1 MDLLFNV
8 QNQTITRID
17 SNPVVADSRN
27 YLHASFTFSSD
38 WADIDKVAVFWV
50 DLETPYNIA
59 IEDGK
64 CLVPWEVLNTGVFY
78 ISVYGGNLITANVC
92 KVKVDKSGYYE
103 GGSGEEPTPT
113 IYDRINRVIDK
124 LAGGDTNTVLQKIS
138 DDDFDFEWI
147 DNPAYHIR
155 YEDIEGTPTEVSEF
169 NNDAGYLVEQ
179 DLAPY
184 AKKTEVPGLVHIP
197 SNVSEFDN
205 DAGYITESDI
215 PKKVSAFE
223 NDKAYL
229 TQTVASN
236 TFMAKS
242 NPTGIGRFTI
252 GENNNNFVRTNGA
265 IVGTNNTL
273 NAEASNSAIFGTNNQ
288 TSEPNQLIAGKFN
301 TSRTDAL
308 FIVGNGT
315 SIYDRKN
322 VFEVRTSGAYV
333 NNKAVATTDQIGEF
347 MTQDEADERYT
358 QPTSFKTINGNNIVG
373 TGDIHIGGGGGD
385 VPTKLSELENDVG
398 FITDDDVPTK
408 VSDLTNDSGFITTS
422 DVEDA
427 DISYDIVKEQYGD
440 YETITENI
448 VDAIAA
454 KRYYGEITPGSGHYT
469 ALGTT
474 TDPDNIASGYGSFAS
489 GSFSVASGNASVSV
503 GDKTVASQNGAFA
516 EGMETVASAEN
527 AHAEGIMTEAKHT
540 ASHVGG
546 AYTKSSAPYQL
557 VTGYYNADNAN
568 ARLII
573 GDGSAVNRR
582 NLFEVTT
589 NAGVLYNG
597 SRLATA
603 SANESLSGGEAKL
616 TEITVNGTKY
626 NANPKDGE
634 VTYQTI
640 KQRYGSEYNN
650 VTKTIDEAI
659 AVHRTYNQWGDECG
673 IITNKNN
680 VASAWYTTAEGLNT
694 EANAEGAHAEGEA
707 TLASGVC
714 SHAEGSTNTASGA
727 SSHAEGYSTT
737 ASGSQSHSEG
747 IITTASGTGSHSGGT
762 NSSAIGDYSFAHG
775 FGCQANNSCSV
786 AIGDSLSTS
795 MSGQAV
801 FGAYNSNNS
810 NAYLIVG
817 CGTSSSRANAL
828 EVTASGTYANG
839 NKVLTQL
846 PIDSSAYGST
856 ITLSKDSI
864 RYITNVSNVTIN
876 LPTSIVPGQEYN
888 LVFTTG
894 SSVDI
899 SWDSRIK
906 WAGGE
911 APELESGKRYEV
923 SVDGWGVGLCSR
935 GADVV

>member
-124 LAGGDTNTVLQKIS
+124 LAGGDTNTVLQKVS

-179 DLAPY
+179 DLASY

-252 GENNNNFVRTNGA
+252 GENNNNFVRTNGS

-301 TSRTDAL
+301 TSRSDAL

-333 NNKAVATTDQIGEF
+333 NNKPVATTDQIGEF

-373 TGDIHIGGGGGD
+373 SGDIHIGGGGGD

-398 FITDDDVPTK
+398 FITEEDVPTK
-408 VSDLTNDSGFITTS
+408 VSDLTNDSGFITIADVPTKVS
-422 DVEDA
+422 DLENDSEFITTDDVADA
-427 DISYDIVKEQYGD
+427 DISYDIVTEQYGE

-448 VDAIAA
+448 VDAIGA
-454 KRYYGEITPGSGHYT
+454 KRYYGKPTPSSEYYVG
-469 ALGTT
+469 LGVATE
-474 TDPDNIASGYGSFAS
+474 PDNVASGYASFA
-489 GSFSVASGNASVSV
+489 GGCFSVASGTASVSV
-503 GDKTVASQNGAFA
+503 GDQTIASGDGAFA
-516 EGMETVASAEN
+516 EGN
-527 AHAEGIMTEAKHT
+527 
-540 ASHVGG
+540 
-546 AYTKSSAPYQL
+546 
-557 VTGYYNADNAN
+557 
-568 ARLII
+568 
-573 GDGSAVNRR
+573 
-582 NLFEVTT
+582 
-589 NAGVLYNG
+589 
-597 SRLATA
+597 
-603 SANESLSGGEAKL
+603 
-616 TEITVNGTKY
+616 
-626 NANPKDGE
+626 
-634 VTYQTI
+634 
-640 KQRYGSEYNN
+640 
-650 VTKTIDEAI
+650 
-659 AVHRTYNQWGDECG
+659 
-673 IITNKNN
+673 
-680 VASAWYTTAEGLNT
+680 
-694 EANAEGAHAEGEA
+694 
-707 TLASGVC
+707 
-714 SHAEGSTNTASGA
+714 
-727 SSHAEGYSTT
+727 STT
-737 ASGSQSHSEG
+737 ASGTGSHSGGNSSSATGDYSFAYG
-747 IITTASGTGSHSGGT
+747 ISTTASGTGSHSGGT
-762 NSSAIGDYSFAHG
+762 NSSAIGDYSFTHG
-775 FGCQANNSCSV
+775 FRCQANNSCSV

-795 MSGQAV
+795 KAGQAV
-801 FGAYNSNNS
+801 FGEYNSNNS

-817 CGTSSSRANAL
+817 CGSSSSRANAL

-846 PIDSSAYGST
+846 PIDSSAYGSVV
-856 ITLSKDSI
+856 TLSNDSI

-876 LPTSIVPGQEYN
+876 LPTTIVPGQEYN

-911 APELESGKRYEV
+911 APELESAKRYEV

-935 GADVV
+935 GADIV